1 MDIEKLAAIA
11 QDRLD
16 RETAE
21 NPDIRKM
28 IGIVEDFIQANRV
41 MCYGGTAINNLLPE
55 EDQFYNSETDVPD
68 YDFYSETPQLHAMV
82 LADKFSQHGYTNIE
96 VKPGA
101 HLGTWKVF
109 VDYTGIAD
117 ITALE
122 KPIFEKLWKEQ
133 IVIDDIHYVTPNF
146 LRLSMYLELSRP
158 RGDVSRWTKVYKRL
172 MLLNKHYPVSC
183 PLDESRKV
191 ITESYLSADAR
202 SELEDLL
209 MSKGAMLLGMNAA
222 HLHSKDPHQRWSL
235 PLDVLVTP
243 DEFDATTESF
253 AKILEPRGKIKIDI
267 YPAYAELLPR
277 HADVTDSESGA
288 LLVRVFETM
297 ACHSYH
303 EMKDGLRVA
312 SIPTLL
318 QFFFSF
324 LYADAHF
331 LEGYDENRI
340 VCVAQR
346 LVDLAHASKGKHRFS
361 ILTPLE
367 CMGKQESLFDMRE
380 HASKLRA
387 KTPKDSPEFLRY
399 FFAYK
404 PTEVSKTQRRSLR
417 SQLRRTLKHRP
428 MQGEKSNS
436 SE

>member
-21 NPDIRKM
+21 NPAIRKM
-28 IGIVEDFIQANRV
+28 IEIVEEFIKSNKV

-55 EDQFYNSETDVPD
+55 EDQFYNPDTDVPD
-68 YDFYSETPQLHAMV
+68 YDFYSETPQLHAMI
-82 LADKFSQHGYTNIE
+82 LADKFSQRGYTNIE
-96 VKPGA
+96 VKPGV

-117 ITALE
+117 ITFLE
-122 KPIFEKLWKEQ
+122 KSIFEKLWKEQ
-133 IVIDDIHYVTPNF
+133 VVIDDIHYVTPNF

-172 MLLNKHYPVSC
+172 MLLNKHYPVEC

-191 ITESYLSADAR
+191 ITETYLSDDAR
-202 SELEDLL
+202 REMEQLL
-209 MSKGAMLLGMNAA
+209 IDKKVVLLGMNAVM
-222 HLHSKDPHQRWSL
+222 LHTKDPRQRWGL
-235 PLDVLVTP
+235 PMDLLVTP
-243 DEFDATTESF
+243 DEFDSVTQSF
-253 AKILEPRGKIKIDI
+253 ASVLEPRGKVKIDL

-277 HADVTDSESGA
+277 HADITDSESGT

-303 EMKDGLRVA
+303 QMKDGLQVA

-318 QFFFSF
+318 QFFFAF

-340 VCVAQR
+340 VCTAQR
-346 LVDLAHASKGKHRFS
+346 LVDLAHSAKGKHRFS
-361 ILTPLE
+361 ILTPLD
-367 CMGKQESLFDMRE
+367 CLGKQESLFEVRE
-380 HASKLRA
+380 HSSKLRA
-387 KTPKDSPEFLRY
+387 KTQKGSPEFLQY
-399 FFAYK
+399 FFTYK
-404 PTEVSKTQRRSLR
+404 PTEVNKTQRKSLR
-417 SQLRRTLKHRP
+417 SLLRKHKPR
-428 MQGEKSNS
+428 MEEKSTPS
-436 SE
+436 

>member
-1 MDIEKLAAIA
+1 MDIEKLAEIA
-11 QDRLD
+11 QGRLD

-21 NPDIRKM
+21 NPAIQKM
-28 IGIVEDFIQANRV
+28 IGIVEEFIKANRV

-55 EDQFYNSETDVPD
+55 EDQFYNPETDVPD

-82 LADKFSQHGYTNIE
+82 LADKFSQRGYTNIE
-96 VKPGA
+96 VKPGT

-117 ITALE
+117 ITFLE
-122 KPIFEKLWKEQ
+122 KSIFEKLWKEQ
-133 IVIDDIHYVTPNF
+133 MVIDDIHYVTPNF

-183 PLDESRKV
+183 PLDERRKI
-191 ITESYLSADAR
+191 ITETYLSEDAR
-202 SELEDLL
+202 KEMEELLIA
-209 MSKGAMLLGMNAA
+209 KKVVLLGMNAVV
-222 HLHSKDPHQRWSL
+222 LHTKDPKQRWAL
-235 PLDVLVTP
+235 PMDLLATP
-243 DEFDATTESF
+243 DEFDDVTQAF
-253 AKILEPRGKIKIDI
+253 ANALEPRGKVKIDI

-277 HADVTDSESGA
+277 HADITDSESGA

-303 EMKDGLRVA
+303 QMKDGLQVA

-318 QFFFSF
+318 QFFFAF

-340 VCVAQR
+340 ICTAQR
-346 LVDLAHASKGKHRFS
+346 LVDLAHASKGKHRFA

-367 CMGKQESLFDMRE
+367 CLGKQESLFDIRE

-387 KTPKDSPEFLRY
+387 KTQKDSPEFLRY
-399 FFAYK
+399 FFTYK
-404 PTEVSKTQRRSLR
+404 PTEVTKTQRQALR

-428 MQGEKSNS
+428 MKEEKS
-436 SE
+436 E